1 MPVLEDE
8 VKGLKKQSS
17 LAAQTE
23 DKILSGKHST
33 SVNKAGKSKEYRLK
47 LDPEKDHYI
56 YIKIFITAVDKNKS
70 NIGEIAL
77 KGKRETAELM

>member
-1 MPVLEDE
+1 MNGAEREQAMLKCAVLEDE

-56 YIKIFITAVDKNKS
+56 YIKIFITV
-70 NIGEIAL
+70 
-77 KGKRETAELM
+77 R